1 MKKYI
6 IIMMIL
12 LTAGLLGEETHDRA
26 SQRENHEGHDEDIV
40 KLTDTELKEFDI
52 QLDTVKGGEI
62 NIEKRVTG
70 EVIFNQN
77 NVTHITPLISG
88 KVKKVY
94 KNLGDK
100 VKKGENIALI
110 ESKELA
116 QLKSQYLSI
125 KERRKLIKSTFER
138 EERLWKKR
146 ITSEKSYLLAKNNL
160 SEIEIQLSM
169 FKNKLFAVGLSNYQ
183 INNIKSGKSLGNY
196 IIKAPIEGTITQ
208 KHISIGEYIKDET
221 DIFTVADL
229 STVWV
234 NITLYQNDLTLIK
247 IGQIIRIRNS
257 NNNEIIEGKID
268 YLTPFIDE
276 KTRTATARVIIDN
289 ENEKWFPGMF
299 IVGYVKVKSLHAEI
313 IVDKRA
319 IQKFEGN
326 TVVFTKDEDGI
337 EPTVITLGKSD
348 SKNIQILSGLKK
360 GMIYVKKNSFSI
372 KSELQKGSFGEGHSH

>member
-6 IIMMIL
+6 IIMMMIFTVVL
-12 LTAGLLGEETHDRA
+12 FG
-26 SQRENHEGHDEDIV
+26 ENHENHENHEEVV
-40 KLTDTELKEFDI
+40 KLTNAELKEFDI
-52 QLDTVKGGEI
+52 QLDSVKGGEI

-70 EVIFNQN
+70 EVIFNEN
-77 NVTHITPLISG
+77 NVTHVTPLISG

-100 VKKGENIALI
+100 VKKGETIALI

-116 QLKSQYLSI
+116 ELKSQYLSM
-125 KERRKLIKSTFER
+125 KERKKLMISTFER

-160 SEIEIQLSM
+160 SEAEIQLNM
-169 FKNKLFAVGLSNYQ
+169 FKNKLLAVGISTYQ

-196 IIKAPIEGTITQ
+196 IIKAPIDGQIIQ

-221 DIFTVADL
+221 DIFTVANL

-234 NITLYQNDLTLIK
+234 NITLYQNDLALVRLNQT
-247 IGQIIRIRNS
+247 IRIKNS
-257 NNNEIIEGKID
+257 NNNEVIEGKID

-276 KTRTATARVIIDN
+276 KTRTATARVIINN
-289 ENEKWFPGMF
+289 ENGKWFPGMF
-299 IVGYVKVKSLHAEI
+299 IVGYIKIKSLYADI

-319 IQKFEGN
+319 IQKLEGN
-326 TVVFTKDEDGI
+326 TVVFTKDNDGF

-348 SKNIQILSGLKK
+348 SKNIQVLSGLKK